1 MKKKLP
7 IIIAAVAVVAAIFF
21 LLSLGNGEEKG
32 KEIGLIHLEI
42 EDMPNNVQE
51 YLKQF
56 EMTENYLAFNYENEV
71 YLFASRGEM
80 MTGGYSVVLKDARFE
95 KGVITIMVDKKDPAK
110 DDIVTQGL
118 TYPVKLVKLADNTV
132 EYKRAIFL
140 GVDSKKLAEKEII
153 EIAKVPETLVELYF
167 GTEDGYFRKE
177 KRIIDGE
184 ITPENAYLLIDEL
197 IKGPENTEENLR
209 VLPEGT
215 TILNY
220 SYNKDTKVA
229 TIDMGGKIREA
240 KGSMGEIFAVYSI
253 VNTLADIEGIEKVQ
267 ILVDGKILESLSGH
281 IYLGEALVPDYS
293 FLEDNKYK

>member
-1 MKKKLP
+1 MKNKLP

-32 KEIGLIHLEI
+32 TEIGLIHMEI
-42 EDMPNNVQE
+42 EEMPNNVQE

-56 EMTENYLAFNYENEV
+56 EMTENYLAFNYEDEV

-80 MTGGYSVVLKDARFE
+80 ITGGYSLVLKDARFD
-95 KGVITIMVDKKDPAK
+95 KGTVNIIVDKKDPAK
-110 DDIVTQGL
+110 DDLVTQGL

-132 EYKRAIFL
+132 EYKRAIFF
-140 GVDSKKLAEKEII
+140 GIDNKKLAEKEII

-177 KRIIDGE
+177 KRIIDAE
-184 ITPENAYLLIDEL
+184 ITPANAYLLIEEL

-215 TILNY
+215 SILNY
-220 SYNKDTKVA
+220 SYNKDTKLA

-267 ILVDGKILESLSGH
+267 ILVDGKAIESLSGH
-281 IYLGEALVPDYS
+281 IYLGEPLVPDYS

>member
-1 MKKKLP
+1 MKNKLP
-7 IIIAAVAVVAAIFF
+7 ILIAVVAIIGAIFF

-32 KEIGLIHLEI
+32 KEIGLIHI
-42 EDMPNNVQE
+42 EVEELPRNVKE
-51 YLKQF
+51 YLEQF
-56 EMTENYLAFNYENEV
+56 EMMENYLAFNYEGEV

-80 MTGGYSVVLKDARFE
+80 MTGGYSVVLKDARYD
-95 KGVITIMVDKKDPAK
+95 KGTITITVEKKDPGK
-110 DDIVTQGL
+110 GDDVTQAL

-132 EYKRAIFL
+132 EYKRVVFI
-140 GVDSKKLAEKEII
+140 DNNNKKLAEKDII

-177 KRIIDGE
+177 KRIIDAE
-184 ITPENAYLLIDEL
+184 ITPENAYLLIEEL
-197 IKGPENTEENLR
+197 IKGPENKKEYLP

-220 SYNKDTKVA
+220 SYNKETKIA
-229 TIDMGGKIREA
+229 TIDMSGKIKEA

-253 VNTLADIEGIEKVQ
+253 VNTLNNIEGIDKVQ
-267 ILVDGKILESLSGH
+267 ILVEGKILESLSGH
-281 IYLGEALVPDYS
+281 IYLGEPLVPDYS